1 MSSSSNSFERNF
13 LLKKNFEIVS
23 IFLEYS
29 DWTAALKQVFALV
42 GEHVKVD
49 RIYYFEFHTDPSTQE
64 ELTSQ
69 RFEWVK
75 NGIEPM
81 LDNPDLQ
88 NLPVEIAADFMR
100 PLQDNMP
107 FEAIV
112 RLMPEGGTKEI
123 LSSQDILSILVL
135 PIWIEG
141 KMYGFIGFDDC
152 TIERGWSEEE
162 LHFLQ
167 SITSNLS
174 SAISRR
180 NAMLEVEKKA
190 KELERINY
198 ELEQFAYVA
207 SHDLQE
213 PLRMIS
219 EFLKL
224 FEKKYSSAVDEKG
237 RTYIHYAVEGSVR
250 MKKIIL
256 DLLEFS
262 RVGKTKSAMEEV
274 NIEELFNSLN
284 LLYISKIEA
293 LNAEVRLVNAQKI
306 LTWKSPLEQVLM
318 NLLDNALKYAK
329 PNVSPKIELR
339 IEEQEKNWLLHFTD
353 NGIGI
358 SPQYFDRI
366 FIIFQ
371 RLHTKEEYEGSGMG
385 LAITKKIIEHMGGRI
400 WVESEPE
407 MGTSFH
413 FSLPKSINS

>member
-1 MSSSSNSFERNF
+1 MHKPSSDKHF

-23 IFLEYS
+23 IFLKYS
-29 DWTAALKQVFALV
+29 DWTSALNQVFALV
-42 GEHVKVD
+42 GEYAHVD
-49 RIYYFEFHTDPSTQE
+49 RIYYFENHLDPITGD

-75 NGIEPM
+75 DGVEPM

-88 NLPVEIAADFMR
+88 NLPIDIAADFMK
-100 PLQDNMP
+100 PLQKNLP

-112 RLMPEGGTKEI
+112 RELPEGGTKEI
-123 LSSQDILSILVL
+123 LASQNILSILVL

-141 KMYGFIGFDDC
+141 RMYGFIGFDDC
-152 TIERGWSEEE
+152 SAERGWSEEE

-180 NAMLEVEKKA
+180 NALLEVEKKA
-190 KELERINY
+190 EELSRINQ

-224 FEKKYSSAVDEKG
+224 FEKKYADSVDDKG
-237 RTYIHYAVEGSVR
+237 KTYIRYAVEGSVR

-262 RVGKTKSAMEEV
+262 RVGKSTTAMEAV
-274 NIEELFNSLN
+274 DIEELFNN
-284 LLYISKIEA
+284 LKSLYINKIETC
-293 LNAEVRLVNAQKI
+293 NAEINLTNPI
-306 LTWKSPLEQVLM
+306 NLLTWKSPLEQVLM

-329 PNVSPKIELR
+329 KDIPPKIELR
-339 IEEQEKNWLLHFTD
+339 MEELENEYLFHFSD

-358 SPQYFDRI
+358 SPQYFERI
-366 FIIFQ
+366 FVIFQ

-385 LAITKKIIEHMGGRI
+385 LAITKKIIENMGGRI
-400 WVESEPE
+400 WVESEPGA
-407 MGTSFH
+407 GTTFH
-413 FSLPKSINS
+413 FSLPKLTNR

>member
-1 MSSSSNSFERNF
+1 MPKNASNQDSQI
-13 LLKKNFEIVS
+13 LLKTNFEISS
-23 IFLEYS
+23 IFLEYTE
-29 DWTAALKQVFALV
+29 WHKALNQVFALV
-42 GEHVKVD
+42 GQRVVVD
-49 RIYYFEFHTDPSTQE
+49 RIYYFEIHNDPITRE

-81 LDNPDLQ
+81 IDNPELQ
-88 NLPVEIAADFMR
+88 NLPIEIAEDFMK
-100 PLQDNMP
+100 PLQKNKP

-112 RLMPEGGTKEI
+112 RELPEGGTKEI

-135 PIWIEG
+135 PIMIQNRI
-141 KMYGFIGFDDC
+141 YGFIGFDDC
-152 TIERGWSEEE
+152 TTERSWNEEE

-174 SAISRR
+174 AAISRR
-180 NAMLEVEKKA
+180 NAMLESEKKA
-190 KELERINY
+190 VELTRINM

-224 FEKKYSSAVDEKG
+224 FEKKYADAVDDKG
-237 RTYIHYAVEGSVR
+237 KMYIRYAVEGSVR

-262 RVGKTKSAMEEV
+262 RVGKVNKSLEEV
-274 NIEELFNSLN
+274 DISVLFEDLKSLYLNKIEESKASITLLN
-284 LLYISKIEA
+284 PVKL
-293 LNAEVRLVNAQKI
+293 

-318 NLLDNALKYAK
+318 NMLDNALKYAK
-329 PNVSPKIELR
+329 PNTPPKIELR
-339 IEEQEKNWLLHFTD
+339 IDEEEDRWVFHFTD
-353 NGIGI
+353 YGIGI
-358 SPQYFDRI
+358 PDQYFERI
-366 FIIFQ
+366 FVIFQ

-385 LAITKKIIEHMGGRI
+385 LAITKKIIENMGGKI
-400 WVESEPE
+400 WVDSMPD
-407 MGTSFH
+407 TQTTFH
-413 FSLPKSINS
+413 FSLPKQPKF

>member
-1 MSSSSNSFERNF
+1 MSPESSSSEKHF

-29 DWTAALKQVFALV
+29 NWTKALDQVFALV
-42 GEHVKVD
+42 GEHVHVD
-49 RIYYFEFHTDPSTQE
+49 RIYYFEIHPDPITGE

-88 NLPVEIAADFMR
+88 NLPIEIAADFMK
-100 PLQDNMP
+100 PLQENKP

-112 RLMPEGGTKEI
+112 RLLPDGNTKEI
-123 LSSQDILSILVL
+123 LTSQDILSILVL
-135 PIWIEG
+135 PILING

-152 TIERGWSEEE
+152 TSERSWSEEE

-180 NAMLEVEKKA
+180 NATLEVERKA
-190 KELERINY
+190 AELMRINE

-224 FEKKYSSAVDEKG
+224 FEKKYADVVDEKG
-237 RTYIHYAVEGSVR
+237 KTYIRYAVEGSVR
-250 MKKIIL
+250 MKKIIM

-262 RVGKTKSAMEEV
+262 RVGKSKTAMEEV
-274 NIEELFNSLN
+274 DVVELFNN
-284 LLYISKIEA
+284 LKSLYINKIEA
-293 LNAEVRLVNAQKI
+293 QKADI
-306 LTWKSPLEQVLM
+306 SLINPVKPLTWKSPLEQVLM

-329 PNVSPKIELR
+329 PGVPPKIELR
-339 IEEQEKNWLLHFTD
+339 MEEQDDHWIFHFTD
-353 NGIGI
+353 QGIGI

-366 FIIFQ
+366 FVIFQ

-385 LAITKKIIEHMGGRI
+385 LAITKKIIENMGGRI
-400 WVESEPE
+400 WVDSEP
-407 MGTSFH
+407 GSWTTFH
-413 FSLPKSINS
+413 FSLPKPSNR

>member
-1 MSSSSNSFERNF
+1 MSSSSNSFEKNF

-23 IFLEYS
+23 VFLDYS
-29 DWTAALKQVFALV
+29 DWTTALKQVFAMV

-49 RIYYFEFHTDPSTQE
+49 RIYFFEFHKDSTTQE

-81 LDNPDLQ
+81 IDNPDLQ

-100 PLQDNMP
+100 PLKDNKP

-112 RLMPEGGTKEI
+112 RLMPEGNTKEI

-141 KMYGFIGFDDC
+141 MMYGFIGFDDC
-152 TIERGWSEEE
+152 TNERGWNEEE

-180 NAMLEVEKKA
+180 NAMLEVERKA
-190 KELERINY
+190 KELERINH

-224 FEKKYSSAVDEKG
+224 FEKKYAAAVDEKG
-237 RTYIHYAVEGSVR
+237 RTYIHYAVEGSLR

-274 NIEELFNSLN
+274 DVEELFNSLK
-284 LLYISKIEA
+284 LLYVSKIETLKA
-293 LNAEVRLVNAQKI
+293 DVQLVNPIKV

-329 PNVSPKIELR
+329 SDVSPKIELR
-339 IEEQEKNWLLHFTD
+339 MEEQEHQWLFHFTD

-358 SPQYFDRI
+358 PPKYFDRI

-385 LAITKKIIEHMGGRI
+385 LAITKKIIENIGGRI

-407 MGTSFH
+407 VGTSFH
-413 FSLPKSINS
+413 FSLPKSINR

>member
-1 MSSSSNSFERNF
+1 MKTSQNSSDNNF

-29 DWTAALKQVFALV
+29 NWTLALNQVFALV
-42 GEHVKVD
+42 GEHVHVD
-49 RIYYFEFHTDPSTQE
+49 RIYYFENHRDSITGE
-64 ELTSQ
+64 ELISQ

-81 LDNPDLQ
+81 IDNPDLQ
-88 NLPVEIAADFMR
+88 NLPIEIVADFMLT
-100 PLQDNMP
+100 LQNNQP
-107 FEAIV
+107 FKAIV
-112 RLMPEGGTKEI
+112 REMPDGNTKEI

-141 KMYGFIGFDDC
+141 KVYGLIGFDDC
-152 TIERGWSEEE
+152 TSERGWGEEE
-162 LHFLQ
+162 LNFLQ
-167 SITSNLS
+167 STTSNLS
-174 SAISRR
+174 TAISRR

-190 KELERINY
+190 KELERINQ

-224 FEKKYSSAVDEKG
+224 FEKKYAEVVDEKG
-237 RTYIHYAVEGSVR
+237 KTYIRYAVDGSIR

-262 RVGKTKSAMEEV
+262 RVGKNINAMEEV
-274 NIEELFNSLN
+274 DIERLFDDLK
-284 LLYISKIEA
+284 LLYINKIEA
-293 LNAEVRLVNAQKI
+293 SKAEINLINPIKL

-329 PNVSPKIELR
+329 PDFSPKIELQ
-339 IEEQEKNWLLHFTD
+339 IEEQENQWLFHFTD
-353 NGIGI
+353 HGIGI
-358 SPQYFDRI
+358 DPQYFNRI
-366 FIIFQ
+366 FVIFQ

-385 LAITKKIIEHMGGRI
+385 LAITKKIIENMGGQI
-400 WVESEPE
+400 WVESEPKAW
-407 MGTSFH
+407 TTFH
-413 FSLPKSINS
+413 FSLPKPK

>member
-1 MSSSSNSFERNF
+1 
-13 LLKKNFEIVS
+13 
-23 IFLEYS
+23 
-29 DWTAALKQVFALV
+29 
-42 GEHVKVD
+42 
-49 RIYYFEFHTDPSTQE
+49 
-64 ELTSQ
+64 
-69 RFEWVK
+69 
-75 NGIEPM
+75 
-81 LDNPDLQ
+81 
-88 NLPVEIAADFMR
+88 
-100 PLQDNMP
+100 
-107 FEAIV
+107 
-112 RLMPEGGTKEI
+112 
-123 LSSQDILSILVL
+123 
-135 PIWIEG
+135 
-141 KMYGFIGFDDC
+141 MYGFIGFDDC
-152 TIERGWSEEE
+152 TNERGWNEEE

-190 KELERINY
+190 KELERINH

-224 FEKKYSSAVDEKG
+224 FEKKYATAVDEKG
-237 RTYIHYAVEGSVR
+237 RTYIHYAVEGSLR

-274 NIEELFNSLN
+274 DVEELFNSLK
-284 LLYISKIEA
+284 LLYVSKIETLKA
-293 LNAEVRLVNAQKI
+293 DVQLVNPIKV

-329 PNVSPKIELR
+329 PDVSPKIELR
-339 IEEQEKNWLLHFTD
+339 MEEQDNQWLFHFTD

-358 SPQYFDRI
+358 PPQYFDRI

-385 LAITKKIIEHMGGRI
+385 LAITKKIIENIGGRI

-407 MGTSFH
+407 VGTSFH
-413 FSLPKSINS
+413 FSLPKSINR

>member
-1 MSSSSNSFERNF
+1 LN
-13 LLKKNFEIVS
+13 
-23 IFLEYS
+23 
-29 DWTAALKQVFALV
+29 QVFALV
-42 GEHVKVD
+42 GQRMVVD
-49 RIYYFEFHTDPSTQE
+49 RIYYFEIHNDPITGE

-81 LDNPDLQ
+81 IDNPELQ
-88 NLPVEIAADFMR
+88 NLPIEIVRDFMK
-100 PLQDNMP
+100 PLQENKP

-112 RLMPEGGTKEI
+112 RELPEGGTKEI

-135 PIWIEG
+135 PIMIQNRI
-141 KMYGFIGFDDC
+141 YGFLGFDDC
-152 TIERGWSEEE
+152 TLERSWNEKE

-174 SAISRR
+174 AAISRR
-180 NAMLEVEKKA
+180 NAMLESEKKA
-190 KELERINY
+190 VELTRINM

-224 FEKKYSSAVDEKG
+224 FEKKYADSVDDKG
-237 RTYIHYAVEGSVR
+237 KMYIRYAVEGSVR

-262 RVGKTKSAMEEV
+262 RVGKVNKSMEEV
-274 NIEELFNSLN
+274 DISELFEDLKFLYVNKIEERKASITLLN
-284 LLYISKIEA
+284 PVKL
-293 LNAEVRLVNAQKI
+293 

-329 PNVSPKIELR
+329 PNTPPKIELR
-339 IEEQEKNWLLHFTD
+339 IDEEEDRWVFHFTD
-353 NGIGI
+353 YGIGI
-358 SPQYFDRI
+358 PDQYFERI
-366 FIIFQ
+366 FVIFQ

-385 LAITKKIIEHMGGRI
+385 LAITKKIIENMGGTI
-400 WVESEPE
+400 WVDSIPD
-407 MGTSFH
+407 TKTTFH
-413 FSLPKSINS
+413 FSLPKQPKF

>member
-1 MSSSSNSFERNF
+1 MHTSSSSSDKHF

-29 DWTAALKQVFALV
+29 NWTEALNQVFALV
-42 GEHVKVD
+42 GEYVHVD
-49 RIYYFEFHTDPSTQE
+49 RIYFFENHPDPITGE

-75 NGIEPM
+75 DGVEPM
-81 LDNPDLQ
+81 IDNPDLQ
-88 NLPVEIAADFMR
+88 NLPIDIVADFMK
-100 PLQDNMP
+100 PLLQNLP

-112 RLMPEGGTKEI
+112 RELPEGGTKEI
-123 LSSQDILSILVL
+123 LASQNILSILVL

-141 KMYGFIGFDDC
+141 RMYGFIGFDDC
-152 TIERGWSEEE
+152 TAERGWSEEE

-180 NAMLEVEKKA
+180 TALLEVEKKA
-190 KELERINY
+190 EELERINE

-224 FEKKYSSAVDEKG
+224 FEKKYADSVDEKG
-237 RTYIHYAVEGSVR
+237 KTYIRYAVEGSVR

-262 RVGKTKSAMEEV
+262 RVGKSKNAMEEV
-274 NIEELFNSLN
+274 NILELFNN
-284 LLYISKIEA
+284 LKSLYINKIEA
-293 LNAEVRLVNAQKI
+293 RNAEINLINPI
-306 LTWKSPLEQVLM
+306 NLLTWKSPLEQVLM

-329 PNVSPKIELR
+329 PDVAPKIELR
-339 IEEQEKNWLLHFTD
+339 MEELENEWLFHFTD

-358 SPQYFDRI
+358 SPQYFERI
-366 FIIFQ
+366 FVIFQ

-385 LAITKKIIEHMGGRI
+385 LAITKKIIENMGGRI
-400 WVESEPE
+400 WVESEPGE
-407 MGTSFH
+407 WTTFH
-413 FSLPKSINS
+413 FSLPKSTNK

>member
-1 MSSSSNSFERNF
+1 MKTSQNSSDNNF

-29 DWTAALKQVFALV
+29 NWTLALNQVFALV
-42 GEHVKVD
+42 GEHVNVD
-49 RIYYFEFHTDPSTQE
+49 RIYYFENHRDSLTGE
-64 ELTSQ
+64 ELISQ

-81 LDNPDLQ
+81 IDNPDLQ
-88 NLPVEIAADFMR
+88 NLPIEIVADFML
-100 PLQDNMP
+100 PLHNNKP
-107 FEAIV
+107 FKAIV
-112 RLMPEGGTKEI
+112 REMPDGNTKEI

-152 TIERGWSEEE
+152 TSERGWGEEE
-162 LHFLQ
+162 LNFLQ
-167 SITSNLS
+167 STTSNLS
-174 SAISRR
+174 TAISRR

-190 KELERINY
+190 KELERINQ

-224 FEKKYSSAVDEKG
+224 FEKKYAEVVDEKG
-237 RTYIHYAVEGSVR
+237 KTYIRYAVDGSIR
-250 MKKIIL
+250 MKKIIM

-262 RVGKTKSAMEEV
+262 RVGKNINAIEEV
-274 NIEELFNSLN
+274 DIERLFDDLK
-284 LLYISKIEA
+284 LLYINKIEA
-293 LNAEVRLVNAQKI
+293 SKAEINLINPIKL

-329 PNVSPKIELR
+329 PDFAPKIELL
-339 IEEQEKNWLLHFTD
+339 IEEQENQWLFHFTD
-353 NGIGI
+353 HGIGI
-358 SPQYFDRI
+358 DPQYFNRI
-366 FIIFQ
+366 FVIFQ

-385 LAITKKIIEHMGGRI
+385 LAITKKIIENMGGQI
-400 WVESEPE
+400 WVESEPKAW
-407 MGTSFH
+407 TTFH
-413 FSLPKSINS
+413 FSLPKPK

>member
-1 MSSSSNSFERNF
+1 MNAPQISSDKHF

-29 DWTAALKQVFALV
+29 NWTAALNQVFALV
-42 GEHVKVD
+42 GEHVRVD
-49 RIYYFEFHTDPSTQE
+49 RIYFFEIHTDSITGA

-88 NLPVEIAADFMR
+88 NLPIEIAADFMM
-100 PLQDNMP
+100 PLQKNKP

-112 RLMPEGGTKEI
+112 RELPEGNTKEI

-141 KMYGFIGFDDC
+141 KLYGFIGFDDC
-152 TIERGWSEEE
+152 TLERGWGEDE

-180 NAMLEVEKKA
+180 NAILEVENKA
-190 KELERINY
+190 KELERTNQ

-219 EFLKL
+219 EFLRL
-224 FEKKYSSAVDEKG
+224 FEKKYSDAVDEKG
-237 RTYIHYAVEGSVR
+237 KTYIRYAVEGSVR

-262 RVGKTKSAMEEV
+262 RVGKTKNAMEEV
-274 NIEELFNSLN
+274 DVEMLFNDLKS
-284 LLYISKIEA
+284 LYINKIET
-293 LNAEVRLVNAQKI
+293 LKVEILLINPIKL

-318 NLLDNALKYAK
+318 NLLDNALKYSK
-329 PNVSPKIELR
+329 PDVAPKIELR
-339 IEEQEKNWLLHFTD
+339 MEEEDGQWLFHFTD
-353 NGIGI
+353 HGIGI
-358 SPQYFDRI
+358 PPQYFDRI
-366 FIIFQ
+366 FVIFQ

-385 LAITKKIIEHMGGRI
+385 LAITKKIIENMGGQI
-400 WVESEPE
+400 WAESEP
-407 MGTSFH
+407 GAWTTFH
-413 FSLPKSINS
+413 FSLPKPKKI

>member
-1 MSSSSNSFERNF
+1 MGSSSNSFETNF

-23 IFLEYS
+23 IFLDYS
-29 DWTAALKQVFALV
+29 NWTTALKQVFAMV

-49 RIYYFEFHTDPSTQE
+49 RIYFFEFHTDPATQE
-64 ELTSQ
+64 DLTSQ

-81 LDNPDLQ
+81 IDNPDLQ

-100 PLQDNMP
+100 PLKDNKP

-112 RLMPEGGTKEI
+112 RLMPEGNTKEI

-152 TIERGWSEEE
+152 TNERGWKEEE

-190 KELERINY
+190 KELIRINQ

-224 FEKKYSSAVDEKG
+224 FEKKYADTVDEKG
-237 RTYIHYAVEGSVR
+237 KTYIRYAVEGSVR

-274 NIEELFNSLN
+274 DLEELFNSLK
-284 LLYISKIEA
+284 LLYINKIESR
-293 LNAEVRLVNAQKI
+293 NAEVKLINSIKI

-329 PNVSPKIELR
+329 PEVQPKIELR
-339 IEEQEKNWLLHFTD
+339 MEEEEDQWLFHFSD

-358 SPQYFDRI
+358 PPQYFDRI
-366 FIIFQ
+366 FVIFQ

-385 LAITKKIIEHMGGRI
+385 LAITKKIIENMGGRI
-400 WVESEPE
+400 WLESEHQV
-407 MGTSFH
+407 GTTFH
-413 FSLPKSINS
+413 FSLPKLITR

>member
-1 MSSSSNSFERNF
+1 MSSSSNSFEKNF

-23 IFLEYS
+23 IFLDYS
-29 DWTAALKQVFALV
+29 DWTTALKQVFAMV

-49 RIYYFEFHTDPSTQE
+49 RIYFFEFHTDSITKE

-81 LDNPDLQ
+81 IDNPDLQ

-100 PLQDNMP
+100 PLQDNKP

-112 RLMPEGGTKEI
+112 RLMPEGNTKEI

-141 KMYGFIGFDDC
+141 RMYGFIGFDDC
-152 TIERGWSEEE
+152 THERGWNEEE

-190 KELERINY
+190 KELERINH

-224 FEKKYSSAVDEKG
+224 FEKKYADAVDEKG
-237 RTYIHYAVEGSVR
+237 KTYIRYAVEGSVR

-274 NIEELFNSLN
+274 DIEELFNNLK
-284 LLYISKIEA
+284 LLYVSKIET
-293 LNAEVRLVNAQKI
+293 LKAEVRLVNHINI

-329 PNVSPKIELR
+329 SGVSPKIELR
-339 IEEQEKNWLLHFTD
+339 MEEQDDQWLFHFSD

-358 SPQYFDRI
+358 PPKYFDRI

-385 LAITKKIIEHMGGRI
+385 LAITKKIIENMGGRI

-407 MGTSFH
+407 VGTSFH
-413 FSLPKSINS
+413 FSLPKSIDR